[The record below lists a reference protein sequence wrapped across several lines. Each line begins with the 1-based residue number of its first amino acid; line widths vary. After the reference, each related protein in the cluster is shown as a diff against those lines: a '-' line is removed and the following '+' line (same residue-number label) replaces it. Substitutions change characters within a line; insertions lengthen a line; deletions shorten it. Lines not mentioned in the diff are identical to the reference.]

1 MWWRTGT
8 VGTYLK
14 HPTRGKTQLYR
25 RRVEDLFTL
34 RAVFANPRVH
44 THDGYSER
52 VNLREG
58 GGPCRLVEA
67 PRPARGNMFAR
78 ASDAVGGHCE
88 SAGCPTSTDFVVASG
103 ATCVSYLPST
113 EGFDTRSLVT
123 LETPSPV
130 YGFGGT
136 SEVTAVGTVY
146 AKTMCFDGKEDRVLT
161 IRFDAAVMPSLR
173 SSGIGL
179 FSTQSLV
186 YDGGLHALKYH
197 PVSIDEIA
205 FPGEIKIQMGAIG
218 ALRHRKYRVEISA
231 PYNESRCHNLVPLTF
246 CSQQEIEALAPTAPQ
261 SNLLRRGLFAN
272 ALA

>member
-58 GGPCRLVEA
+58 GGPCRLVE
-67 PRPARGNMFAR
+67 
-78 ASDAVGGHCE
+78 
-88 SAGCPTSTDFVVASG
+88 SAGCPTSIDFVIASG

-123 LETPSPV
+123 LENPIPV
-130 YGFGGT
+130 FGHLGGT

-146 AKTMCFDGKEDRVLT
+146 AKIMCFDGEEDRVLA

-186 YDGGLHALKYH
+186 YDGGLHALTYH
-197 PVSIDEIA
+197 PVSIDEITL
-205 FPGEIKIQMGAIG
+205 PGEVKIQMGAIG
-218 ALRHRKYRVEISA
+218 VLRHRKYRVEISA

-246 CSQQEIEALAPTAPQ
+246 CSQQEIEALVPTAPQ
-261 SNLLRRGLFAN
+261 DIQLRCGLFDN